1 MKDSTIIRVEQPLS
15 FGTLE
20 STIRGQVQEWM
31 QSILDEEVTEFLGRM
46 KSERTRTI
54 DGVIG
59 YRNGYGEPRKLTM
72 SSANNRVE
80 ASESA
85 WIGAAL
91 RLRTNAAKRF
101 KKADNAACVVWKM
114 LTIAQSWFRR
124 LNAPELLEEVWK
136 GVAFV
141 DGLRKTQADI
151 GPNTEER
158 AAA

>member
-85 WIGAAL
+85 
-91 RLRTNAAKRF
+91 
-101 KKADNAACVVWKM
+101 
-114 LTIAQSWFRR
+114 
-124 LNAPELLEEVWK
+124 
-136 GVAFV
+136 
-141 DGLRKTQADI
+141 
-151 GPNTEER
+151 
-158 AAA
+158 